1 MIKLRWKKLNQVGKN
16 LYSKIQ
22 CSAVVLLRYSTSSG
36 DYEHIMIT
44 GRVNYDRKANRYKIY
59 CYAHTG
65 KRDGNS
71 TKYSSLDE
79 FFTAKNKWNQSINVY
94 YLTWY
99 VEVDYE
105 KSYYYCVLRNSFGI
119 DAYGLFKQYSRGE
132 VFKWIW

>member
-1 MIKLRWKKLNQVGKN
+1 
-16 LYSKIQ
+16 
-22 CSAVVLLRYSTSSG
+22 
-36 DYEHIMIT
+36 MIT

-94 YLTWY
+94 YLT
-99 VEVDYE
+99 
-105 KSYYYCVLRNSFGI
+105 
-119 DAYGLFKQYSRGE
+119 
-132 VFKWIW
+132 